1 MISVIIIWTYILLT
15 TFAAGC
21 VCASIGERLTGIGIR
36 SFTGIL
42 TAGTVLVTVYVQIWS
57 LFSGVGLTANIFMCA
72 CIAAVFVLMRGD
84 LGRIIVDL
92 FKQINIRLLI
102 AAVFVFIIM
111 AYGASHGIMHYDTGL
126 YHAQAIH
133 WIESFGS
140 VPGLA
145 NLHTRLGYN
154 SSAFALN
161 ALYSFAFTGQS
172 FHVTGAYCA
181 LMLAWVCIIQPF
193 ARKIPVISVPGF
205 ARIMGIYYLLMI
217 YDEMV
222 SPASDYYMVCLAF
235 MLVILWTDADY
246 MSDRS
251 KENSASGSAANTAA
265 DHTDMTGTYAL
276 LALLACF
283 ILTVKLSGALFILFA
298 ILPGICLL
306 RTKKIRAFI
315 TCIITGAVIIL
326 PYLIRNIKLSGWLL
340 YPSTAF
346 GIFDVD
352 WRVPVET
359 AMYDYKEIQ
368 VYGRGFT
375 DVALYDEPVTTWF
388 RGWFISQSLTDRV
401 LIAAAIVGTAYFV
414 VKCLYGLIRFRRI
427 TDRTVYA
434 EAVVCA
440 GFVFWLLTSPLMRYG
455 CLYVYLCDA
464 LIWGGLIVRI
474 ASGRKLMQKII
485 YIGLLIL
492 LGYKIVMFSS
502 ETVRAYRP
510 DTWIRQ
516 QDYDRFE
523 TFEYALTGEDGTEY
537 TLYAPAEGDRTGY
550 DPFPSSPWTMDDQ
563 IKLRGSSFED
573 GFAAGGTR

>member
-21 VCASIGERLTGIGIR
+21 ICAFAGERITGITIR

-42 TAGTVLVTVYVQIWS
+42 IAGTVLVTVYAQIWS
-57 LFSGVGLTANIFMCA
+57 LFGGVGLVANICMCA
-72 CIAAVFVLMRGD
+72 CITAAVFLMRGD
-84 LGRIIVDL
+84 LGRIIVTL
-92 FKQINIRLLI
+92 FKPVNIRILI

-126 YHAQAIH
+126 YHAQAVH

-172 FHVTGAYCA
+172 YHVTGAYAA
-181 LMLAWVCIIQPF
+181 LILAWVCVITPVV
-193 ARKIPVISVPGF
+193 KHIPVISVPGF

-235 MLVILWTDADY
+235 VLVILWADTDCI
-246 MSDRS
+246 SR
-251 KENSASGSAANTAA
+251 SGSETAMDFAGAISA
-265 DHTDMTGTYAL
+265 DEELTDTYSL
-276 LALLACF
+276 LAVLACF

-298 ILPGICLL
+298 ILPGIRL
-306 RTKKIRAFI
+306 IRQKRYKAF
-315 TCIITGAVIIL
+315 TGCIITGAVIIL

-340 YPSTAF
+340 YPSTAL
-346 GIFDVD
+346 GIFNVD
-352 WRVPVET
+352 WRVPRDI
-359 AMYDYKEIQ
+359 AQYDYREIQ

-375 DVALYDEPVTTWF
+375 DVTLYDEPVTSWF
-388 RGWFISQSLTDRV
+388 KGWFVSQSLTDRV
-401 LIAAAIVGTAYFV
+401 LIAAAIVGVLYFV
-414 VKCLYGLIRFRRI
+414 VKCLYGLVRFRRI
-427 TDRTVYA
+427 TDTGIFT
-434 EAVVCA
+434 EAVVSA
-440 GFVFWLLTSPLMRYG
+440 GFIFWLLTSPLMRYG

-464 LIWGGLIVRI
+464 LIWGGLLVKLSSDRI
-474 ASGRKLMQKII
+474 LVKRII
-485 YIGLLIL
+485 AAGLICL
-492 LGYKIVMFSS
+492 LGYKSVMFAS
-502 ETVRAYRP
+502 EAVRAYRG

-516 QDYDRFE
+516 QDYESFE

-550 DPFPSSPWTMDDQ
+550 EPFPSSPWTMDDQ

>member
-21 VCASIGERLTGIGIR
+21 ICASVSERLTGFTIPSI
-36 SFTGIL
+36 TGIL
-42 TAGTVLVTVYVQIWS
+42 MAGTVSVTVYAQIWS
-57 LFSGVGLTANIFMCA
+57 LFGGVGLIANICMCA
-72 CIAAVFVLMRGD
+72 CILAVIVLMRAD
-84 LGRIIVDL
+84 LGRIIVGL
-92 FKQINIRLLI
+92 FKPVNIRLLI
-102 AAVFVFIIM
+102 AAVFVFMIM

-181 LMLAWVCIIQPF
+181 LLLAWVCMIQPF

-235 MLVILWTDADY
+235 VLVILWTDADY
-246 MSDRS
+246 MMNRFKTGDVS
-251 KENSASGSAANTAA
+251 
-265 DHTDMTGTYAL
+265 GTYAL
-276 LALLACF
+276 LSLFACF
-283 ILTVKLSGALFILFA
+283 ILTVKLSGALFVLFA
-298 ILPGICLL
+298 ILPGIGLL

-352 WRVPVET
+352 WRVPRDIAV
-359 AMYDYKEIQ
+359 YDYKEIQ

-375 DVALYDEPVTTWF
+375 DVALYDEPVTSWF
-388 RGWFISQSLTDRV
+388 RGWFASQSVTDRV
-401 LIAAAIVGTAYFV
+401 LIAAAIVGVLYFV

-427 TDRTVYA
+427 TDRLVYA

-464 LIWGGLIVRI
+464 LIWGGLIVRLVSER
-474 ASGRKLMQKII
+474 AMLKKII
-485 YIGLLIL
+485 YAGLIIL
-492 LGYKIVMFSS
+492 LGYKSVMFAS
-502 ETVRAYRP
+502 EVVRTYRG
-510 DTWIRQ
+510 DFWIRQ

-523 TFEYALTGEDGTEY
+523 TFEYTLTAEDGTEY

-550 DPFPSSPWTMDDQ
+550 EPFPSSPWTMEDQ
-563 IKLRGSSFED
+563 IKLRGRSFKD